1 MVHTGENSETRCE
14 GRMQEGEV
22 GIGDPRST
30 NGVETILV
38 YTEWYAPNAY
48 NLWIRNSSSVSSSMS
63 SLYIAEDV
71 YIYRYSSSLGVEK
84 LVNITELLTSI

>member
-22 GIGDPRST
+22 GIGIGDPRST

-38 YTEWYAPNAY
+38 YTERYAPNAY
-48 NLWIRNSSSVSSSMS
+48 
-63 SLYIAEDV
+63 SL
-71 YIYRYSSSLGVEK
+71 
-84 LVNITELLTSI
+84 

>member
-38 YTEWYAPNAY
+38 YTERYAPNAY
-48 NLWIRNSSSVSSSMS
+48 NL
-63 SLYIAEDV
+63 
-71 YIYRYSSSLGVEK
+71 
-84 LVNITELLTSI
+84 

>member
-1 MVHTGENSETRCE
+1 MVELDFFWLVVIAGECFKSTGTIFNERIELVHTGENSETRCE

-38 YTEWYAPNAY
+38 YTERYAPNAY
-48 NLWIRNSSSVSSSMS
+48 NL
-63 SLYIAEDV
+63 
-71 YIYRYSSSLGVEK
+71 
-84 LVNITELLTSI
+84 